1 MGQMFLIVDHR
12 GCVYRPMACHSSM
25 TSLCRP
31 RYKNIENDGIG
42 LLRHRFNRQYKDIYI
57 KLGFSALE
65 DALVSLPLTF
75 PTEMQASN
83 ITRHMGEPQ
92 HSCLMQEPCE
102 CCLKEIV

>member
-1 MGQMFLIVDHR
+1 MGQMFLTVDHR
-12 GCVYRPMACHSSM
+12 GYVYRPAVCHSSM

-31 RYKNIENDGIG
+31 RYKNIENGGIG
-42 LLRHRFNRQYKDIYI
+42 FYI
-57 KLGFSALE
+57 KLRFSALE
-65 DALVSLPLTF
+65 DALVSLPLSF

-102 CCLKEIV
+102 CCLKEIVWH